1 MQYRNQL
8 VFVLMSISMLSLSAC
23 NRDSGVATAVPAA
36 IKLTTEYQAVHLDN
50 GQLLFGKLEQAGS
63 DYPVLRNVFAEQ
75 SQVNQ
80 TTKEVTRVLVKRSVE
95 LHNPDY
101 MILNAKHI
109 VAIEPVANNSRV
121 AEVIKQANT
130 QPATPQ
136 NP

>member
-8 VFVLMSISMLSLSAC
+8 VLVLISIGILSLTAC
-23 NRDSGVATAVPAA
+23 NRDFGVANAVPAA

-109 VAIEPVANNSRV
+109 VAIEPVATNSRV
-121 AEVIKQANT
+121 AEVIKQANS
-130 QPATPQ
+130 QPVTPP

>member
-1 MQYRNQL
+1 MLYRNRL
-8 VFVLMSISMLSLSAC
+8 VFILVFIGILSLSGC
-23 NRDSGVATAVPAA
+23 SRDSGMANAVPSS

-63 DYPVLRNVFAEQ
+63 DFPVLRNVFAEQ

-101 MILNAKHI
+101 MVLNAKHI

-130 QPATPQ
+130 QPATPP

>member
-1 MQYRNQL
+1 MRYQNQL
-8 VFVLMSISMLSLSAC
+8 VIVLMSFGMLSLSGC
-23 NRDSGVATAVPAA
+23 NRDSGMANAVPPA
-36 IKLTTEYQAVHLDN
+36 IKFTTEYQAVHLDN
-50 GQLLFGKLEQAGS
+50 GQMLFGKLEQAGS

-101 MILNAKHI
+101 MVLNAKHI

-130 QPATPQ
+130 QPVTPP